1 MSNTE
6 QKVQAKKKMNI
17 VPFIIIGVVILLIVA
32 VVATLVIKG
41 ISAESSERKLQ
52 ENLDLGER
60 YLQELD
66 YEQAIAAYMA
76 VIEIDPKN
84 IDAYLGLADVYVAM
98 GDYDQ
103 AVEVLGTAPEVSAH
117 EKVKDKIEDISEQK
131 EQAIETEETSED
143 EENTEELVQE
153 DAHDATTDSIAHT
166 EDIVGT
172 LTSENGDM
180 TVSVKKLDGYEIFSW
195 GGREYR
201 NYSVDN
207 GMYNISYRLC
217 DGNAA
222 EAYNEWHAMKD
233 EWIEYMGQHGTIY
246 SHWQSSDV
254 VNADGTTICC
264 EWVQSDAEDG
274 STKYLAMYSEVDDNH
289 FMLIEVTFVDEDSP
303 GDISELSPE
312 LWIDLSKDC
321 YYTVQYN

>member
-1 MSNTE
+1 MSDTE

-52 ENLDLGER
+52 ENLNLGER

-66 YEQAIAAYMA
+66 YEQAIAAYTA
-76 VIEIDPKN
+76 AIEIDPKN

-98 GDYDQ
+98 GDYDR
-103 AVEVLGTAPEVSAH
+103 AVEVLETAPEVSAH

-131 EQAIETEETSED
+131 EQAIVTEETSED

-153 DAHDATTDSIAHT
+153 DAQDATMDSIAHT

-172 LTSENGDM
+172 LTSESGDM

-195 GGREYR
+195 KGEDYR
-201 NYSVDN
+201 NHSVGN
-207 GMYNISYRLC
+207 GRYNISYRLC

-233 EWIEYMGQHGTIY
+233 ALIEDLRQHGTIY
-246 SHWQSSDV
+246 SYWQSSEV
-254 VNADGTTICC
+254 VNEDGTTIYC
-264 EWVQSDAEDG
+264 EWAQGDSEDR
-274 STKYLAMYSEVDDNH
+274 SSKFLTMYSEVDDNH
-289 FMLIEVTFVDEDSP
+289 FMMIEVTFVDEDSP

-312 LWIDLSKDC
+312 LWIDLTKDC